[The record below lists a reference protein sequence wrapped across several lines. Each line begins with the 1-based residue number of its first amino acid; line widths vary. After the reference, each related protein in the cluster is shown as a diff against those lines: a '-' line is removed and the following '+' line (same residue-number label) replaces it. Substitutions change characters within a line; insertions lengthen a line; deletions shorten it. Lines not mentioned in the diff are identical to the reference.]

1 MKLFRCCA
9 TVAVAAASAVSLS
22 AQRAAVDVD
31 KDDITIRGCV
41 TKADRYHPVEGMP
54 LVWSKN
60 DVLVTLADGWD
71 RDRRNTEK
79 VNGRLF
85 YWLEDRD
92 LSDRVGQMV
101 EIKGDLE
108 DLERGQFEI
117 ERKKDI
123 TELKL
128 KFDGKNETAKLP
140 TPWFARPSSTD
151 EREYDVVVQKVD
163 VDDVKVLGGCVP

>member
-1 MKLFRCCA
+1 MKLFTCGA
-9 TVAVAAASAVSLS
+9 TVALAAATAVTLS
-22 AQRAAVDVD
+22 AQRAGVDVD

-60 DVLVTLADGWD
+60 DVLVTLSEGWD
-71 RDRRNTEK
+71 RDRRAK
-79 VNGRLF
+79 SVNGRLF

-108 DLERGQFEI
+108 DLERGEFEI
-117 ERKKDI
+117 ERKTDV

-128 KFDGKNETAKLP
+128 KFDGKSETAKLP

-151 EREYDVVVQKVD
+151 ERQYDVVVQKVD
-163 VDDVKVLGGCVP
+163 VDEVKVLGACNP